1 VDGADRGFSFH
12 DSHPARGP
20 GEDIVCEIFKTLGV
34 KIYNADLNAKHLL
47 DNNMAVKNKVT
58 ETFGEEIYRGGEADR
73 KLLAKRVF
81 NNPEAL
87 NKLNAIIHPAVSADF
102 DFWLKQNQNEPYVLK
117 EAAILF
123 ESGAFKHLDAVVMVY
138 APAELR
144 LKRVIARDKADPESV
159 ISRMKNQMDEE
170 EKLKRSNYV
179 IYNDESQSLI
189 RQVLHLHH
197 IFIKN

>member
-1 VDGADRGFSFH
+1 MKKIGITGGIGS
-12 DSHPARGP
+12 GKT
-20 GEDIVCEIFKTLGV
+20 IVCEIFKTLGV